1 MAAFKSL
8 FADGLG
14 NDVVTS
20 IEEGR
25 PTALQAKYA
34 EANGES
40 IEGKLNTL
48 RTADC
53 VLLIGADLSETHEVA
68 SFYIKR
74 NMPKG
79 TRLIVVD
86 PSENGMDDLA
96 NLNLKPKAGT
106 DEAVFDAL
114 EAAVVKE
121 GLARTDIKKSKVTLK
136 TALNA
141 CGLAEED
148 VVDAARMLAE
158 AVAPVIVYGKGV
170 SAFGGEAV
178 MDAMVRVAKLTGAT
192 DSERRGILSVKGE
205 ANSLAAAQL
214 KMDVL
219 FEVKDRKVAY
229 VAVGDDYVTKRL
241 LKALEGV
248 PYVVAQASYESALTE
263 RADLVL
269 PVNIWAEEAGHALNT
284 EGRLQFA
291 EAALTRP
298 EGVRSNFDLLNEVA
312 NLLGVTLNDDWRTAL
327 TARTSVVE
335 LELESNVS

>member
-34 EANGES
+34 EANGEA
-40 IEGKLNTL
+40 IEGKLDTL
-48 RTADC
+48 RTSDC

-114 EAAVVKE
+114 EAAIVKE
-121 GLARTDIKKSKVTLK
+121 GLARTDVKKSKVSLDV
-136 TALNA
+136 ALYA

-148 VVDAARMLAE
+148 VVDAAHMLAE
-158 AVAPVIVYGKGV
+158 AVAPVIVYGKGI

-178 MDAMVRVAKLTGAT
+178 MDAMVRVAKLTGAS

-214 KMDVL
+214 KMDVP

-241 LKALEGV
+241 LKALEDV
-248 PYVVAQASYESALTE
+248 PYVVAQASYESALTD

-298 EGVRSNFDLLNEVA
+298 EGVRSNMDVLNEVA
-312 NLLGVTLNDDWRTAL
+312 KLLNVTLNDDWRTAL

-335 LELESNVS
+335 LEM